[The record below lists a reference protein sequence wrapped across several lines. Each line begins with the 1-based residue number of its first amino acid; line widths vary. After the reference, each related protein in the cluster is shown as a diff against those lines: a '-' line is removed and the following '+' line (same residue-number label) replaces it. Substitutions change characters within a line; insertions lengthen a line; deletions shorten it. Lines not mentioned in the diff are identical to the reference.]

1 MIEVSGDWV
10 PSESKGFSMF
20 VFSRKI
26 LPSYFSLPIITFYI
40 SIVYVIAQVFRS
52 GLVPKTAN
60 SIILDAP
67 FPDDLLLLCEA
78 IQVLR
83 IKKRYKEEEQ
93 LYYLLVEVL
102 RSPEVLREICGTSL
116 KDD

>member
-1 MIEVSGDWV
+1 M
-10 PSESKGFSMF
+10 PTAHHGFSMF

-26 LPSYFSLPIITFYI
+26 LPSYFSLPLLTFYI
-40 SIVYVIAQVFRS
+40 SIVYVIAQIFRS
-52 GLVPKTAN
+52 GLVPQTAHT
-60 SIILDAP
+60 IIYDAP
-67 FPDDLLLLCEA
+67 FPDDLLKLCEA
-78 IQVLR
+78 IFVLR
-83 IKKRYKEEEQ
+83 IKKRYKDEEQ